1 MDRTR
6 SRNLDISESYYL
18 LLELC
23 CCEPTIQQ
31 CFNVIENVCLAHGVS
46 MVNQMPH
53 KDFQHHLDH
62 HWVPFLSAAIRAMH
76 MYGFVPWR
84 LKTLKSKDKV
94 PEVLPPGTFQW
105 GVEVSKDNNAM
116 LSYKVMLNPG
126 ARYEESIQINEW
138 QSPNYNVNQNSAM
151 YATVASPMAY
161 VIESYKHLQSA
172 IKRQNHADSWN
183 CTAHLTV
190 AHDPKEFQHD
200 QHRRELLQTFDMN
213 AGPFQSS
220 APNPS
225 NTSVEDIFYNR
236 SHQPTVH
243 VLPTFRHLDPM
254 GHLTPCSDIHF
265 LQQKYTTD
273 VCSLMT
279 VPIGMI
285 QGNDSMKTNTQS
297 KGSSRIFQAKMQRV
311 CSFLKSLLSDVHELI
326 YKKPAEFDLVP
337 MPRLEISEV
346 ADLKVLHEVGVLQ
359 PEHTIEIATLLMG
372 KFKKHKAM
380 TTQGP
385 NTQVSSTALM

>member
-1 MDRTR
+1 MDRK
-6 SRNLDISESYYL
+6 RNRAMDVSESYYL

-23 CCEPTIQQ
+23 CCEPTIQH
-31 CFNVIENVCLAHGVS
+31 CFSIIDNTCLAHGVTLKGS
-46 MVNQMPH
+46 SPE
-53 KDFQHHLDH
+53 FQHHIDH

-94 PEVLPPGTFQW
+94 PEVLPPGTFTW
-105 GVEVSKDNNAM
+105 ACEVSKDNDSM
-116 LSYKVMLNPG
+116 LSYRVTLSPG
-126 ARYEESIQINEW
+126 ARFEESVQVSEW
-138 QSPNYNVNQNSAM
+138 VPPNYNVNQNSVM

-161 VIESYKHLQSA
+161 AIESYKHLQSA
-172 IKRQNHADSWN
+172 IKRQNHADAWN
-183 CTAHLTV
+183 CTAHVAV

-200 QHRRELLQTFDMN
+200 QHRRELLQTFDVN
-213 AGPFQSS
+213 PGPFQSK
-220 APNPS
+220 APDANA
-225 NTSVEDIFYNR
+225 TRIEDIFYTGN
-236 SHQPTVH
+236 HQPSVH
-243 VLPTFRHLDPM
+243 VLPTFRHIDPM

-265 LQQKYTTD
+265 LQQKYTSD
-273 VCSLMT
+273 VCSLMA
-279 VPIGMI
+279 VPMGMI
-285 QGNDSMKTNTQS
+285 QGNESIKTSTQS

-311 CSFLKSLLSDVHELI
+311 CTFLKALLSEAHELI

-346 ADLKVLHEVGVLQ
+346 ADLKVLHDVGVLQ
-359 PEHTIEIATLLMG
+359 PEHTVEIASLLMG

-385 NTQVSSTALM
+385 NTRVSSSALM